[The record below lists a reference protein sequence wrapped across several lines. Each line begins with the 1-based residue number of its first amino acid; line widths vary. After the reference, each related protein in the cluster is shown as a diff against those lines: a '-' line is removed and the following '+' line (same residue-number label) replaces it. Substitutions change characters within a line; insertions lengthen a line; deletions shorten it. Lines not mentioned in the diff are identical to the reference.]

1 MQVRELLLITS
12 IGLVLAGCTSNQY
25 YDYTPQYCYTD
36 QAIVKQDGTNVS
48 SATVVQCTDRP
59 GQQMQI
65 ARAGIDSK
73 CEEFFYPERRWNTTV
88 EVRGVRC
95 EKLDGSWEVLNI
107 NGTVN

>member
-1 MQVRELLLITS
+1 MRELLLITS
-12 IGLVLAGCTSNQY
+12 IGALALSGCVSNNQ

-36 QAIVKQDGTNVS
+36 QTIVKQDNTSVG

-107 NGTVN
+107 NGTVR

>member
-1 MQVRELLLITS
+1 MRELLLATS
-12 IGLVLAGCTSNQY
+12 IVALAGCASNDVVY
-25 YDYTPQYCYTD
+25 NPQYCYTD
-36 QAIVKQDGTNVS
+36 QTIVKQGDASVA

-65 ARAGIDSK
+65 ARAGIDAK
-73 CEEFFYPERRWNTTV
+73 CEEFFYPERRWNQTV

-107 NGTVN
+107 NGTAR